1 MIMTST
7 YEIFITGHGHYKVD
21 ASISRVP
28 ASYDDLECEIE
39 IHRVE
44 KFDDM
49 LENYDVCNDIS
60 EEEINL
66 IERQIAIKF
75 FNNLH

>member
-1 MIMTST
+1 MNNT
-7 YEIFITGHGHYKVD
+7 YDIFIKGYGHYKVD

-28 ASYDDLECEIE
+28 MSEEDLECEIE
-39 IHRVE
+39 IIRVE

-49 LENYDVCNDIS
+49 LENYDVCNDIT
-60 EEEINL
+60 EEEMDL
-66 IERQIAIKF
+66 IEREIAIKF